1 MLAERFSL
9 AGRTVVVAGAG
20 GGGIGTA
27 ICSLAA
33 EAGALVAAIDIDATR
48 LALAETAVAA
58 VGGGYAGIVADLRDE
73 EATNRAIGDAAALG
87 RLHGLVHVAGGLPA
101 SLWGTVLDTSSA
113 TWDDVLR
120 SNLSSA
126 RNSSRAAARHLIA
139 QQAGGSIVHLASITG
154 LTAMPFGAPYAVA
167 KAGMVALAR
176 TEALEWGPL
185 GIRVNAVAAG
195 TVRTPKN
202 VVLSPLDDTPEE
214 RAALPIGRRGR
225 PEDVAG
231 AVLFLLSDLAA
242 WVTGQ
247 VLAVDGGSTAR
258 PSYLDADNLPV
269 FVHDAELRE
278 RLAGNA

>member
-1 MLAERFSL
+1 
-9 AGRTVVVAGAG
+9 
-20 GGGIGTA
+20 
-27 ICSLAA
+27 
-33 EAGALVAAIDIDATR
+33 
-48 LALAETAVAA
+48 
-58 VGGGYAGIVADLRDE
+58 
-73 EATNRAIGDAAALG
+73 
-87 RLHGLVHVAGGLPA
+87 
-101 SLWGTVLDTSSA
+101 
-113 TWDDVLR
+113 
-120 SNLSSA
+120 
-126 RNSSRAAARHLIA
+126 
-139 QQAGGSIVHLASITG
+139 LASITG

-176 TEALEWGPL
+176 TEALEWGPR

-202 VVLSPLDDTPEE
+202 VVLSPVDDTAEE

-269 FVHDAELRE
+269 FVHDAELRG
-278 RLAGNA
+278 RLGGNA